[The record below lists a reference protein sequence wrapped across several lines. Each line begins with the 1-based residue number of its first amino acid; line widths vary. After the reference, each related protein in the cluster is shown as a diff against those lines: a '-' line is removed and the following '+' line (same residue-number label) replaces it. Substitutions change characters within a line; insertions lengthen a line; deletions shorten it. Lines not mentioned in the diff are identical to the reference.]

1 MAEGQRS
8 AASMNFAEVQST
20 DAGVDSKARGNIS
33 WEAQRKTA
41 GPKAIEQYAAANPA
55 INVEK
60 THLNVDM
67 VNDGA
72 GGFRPTRSIA
82 EVVAYGD
89 DRVARMSTAPKMG
102 NRVALTTV
110 GQLPWAYCEPD
121 GTEYQAVDKSGKKK
135 FYSSGPRAGQPVML
149 PRYRIREDRR
159 EEAMQYFA
167 DWLECSASILP
178 GGQSAMHGYSINV
191 DESRPHIQLLSDPF
205 EGAPTKKN
213 PNALKSGYSRAF
225 GRHPKDP
232 MVPQLDQAGQ
242 PVLDDDGKPKLVKDN
257 ASTKM
262 TRLQAELR
270 SFMVERGYEVDP
282 ERDERRHNRHLGL
295 DDYKELKN
303 SELELL
309 MHAEMVEEAEADLGL
324 MAAGLAEE
332 QQKLHEAAQTLEVDV
347 FGDIASEVQAH
358 EREVEEHLAAQR
370 AEVETLRKKARS
382 EGFEAG
388 YGVGVDTAVETFET
402 VEAPSLRASAREA
415 GRTEGLAAGEA
426 EAAKA
431 REEAQEAAEK
441 ARADERAARIARE
454 EAEKRLAELPAY
466 DPKVAV
472 QEMQAIRHDAAE
484 RVRVVAV
491 EQGAYRTDPT
501 TGKAIIEPASAV
513 IDRRAAALWEQRRAG
528 KTGPMPTETVGQRAE
543 KVRGI
548 ARGGQKDLAKAN
560 ASAERSRSQSNDG
573 MGR

>member
-55 INVEK
+55 INVAQ

-89 DRVARMSTAPKMG
+89 GRVARMSTAPKMG

-121 GTEYQAVDKSGKKK
+121 GTEYQAVDKSGKPR

-149 PRYRIREDRR
+149 PRYKIREDRR
-159 EEAMQYFA
+159 EQAMQYFA

-178 GGQSAMHGYSINV
+178 GGQSAMHGYSINL

-205 EGAPTKKN
+205 EDAPTKKN
-213 PNALKSGYSRAF
+213 PLALKSGYSRAF

-232 MVPQLDQAGQ
+232 LVPELDQAGQ
-242 PVLDDDGKPKLVKDN
+242 PVLDDDGKPKMVRDN

-262 TRLQAELR
+262 TRLQANLR

-295 DDYKELKN
+295 DDYKELKS
-303 SELELL
+303 SEIELL
-309 MHAEMVEEAEADLGL
+309 MQAEMVREAEAGLGL
-324 MAAGLAEE
+324 VAAEFVEE
-332 QQKLHEAAQTLEVDV
+332 RQKLHEEAQTLEVDI
-347 FGDIASEVQAH
+347 FGDIASEAQAR
-358 EREVEEHLAAQR
+358 EREVEKVLD
-370 AEVETLRKKARS
+370 AERSEVKRLRETARS
-382 EGFEAG
+382 EGYEKGLARG
-388 YGVGVDTAVETFET
+388 TARAT
-402 VEAPSLRASAREA
+402 VEFEQIEAPKLRASARAE
-415 GRTEGLAAGEA
+415 GKSEGLAAA
-426 EAAKA
+426 EADAEKIREKA
-431 REEAQEAAEK
+431 QADAEK
-441 ARADERAARIARE
+441 ARRDAEAARIARE

-491 EQGAYRTDPT
+491 EQGAYRTDPA
-501 TGKAIIEPASAV
+501 TGKAVIEPASAV

>member
-41 GPKAIEQYAAANPA
+41 GPKAVAQYAAANPA
-55 INVEK
+55 INVAK

-149 PRYRIREDRR
+149 PRYKIREDRR
-159 EEAMQYFA
+159 EAAERYFA
-167 DWLECSASILP
+167 DWLEYSASVLP
-178 GGQSAMHGYSINV
+178 GGQAAMHGYSINL

-205 EGAPTKKN
+205 EDAPSKKN
-213 PNALKSGYSRAF
+213 PLALKSGYSRAF

-232 MVPQLDQAGQ
+232 MVPELDQAGQ

-295 DDYKELKN
+295 ADYKELKH
-303 SELELL
+303 SEIELL
-309 MHAEMVEEAEADLGL
+309 MHAEMVSEAEAGLGL
-324 MAAGLAEE
+324 VAAGLVEE
-332 QQKLHEAAQTLEVDV
+332 REALHEASQSLEVDI

-358 EREVEEHLAAQR
+358 EREVEKALDAER
-370 AEVETLRKKARS
+370 SEVETLRKKAHA

-388 YGVGVDTAVETFET
+388 YDKGVDTAVATFET
-402 VEAPSLRASAREA
+402 VEAPKLRASAREA
-415 GRTEGLAAGEA
+415 GRVEGLAAGEA
-426 EAAKA
+426 EVAKT
-431 REEAQEAAEK
+431 REEAQGAAEK
-441 ARADERAARIARE
+441 AHRDAEAARIARE
-454 EAEKRLAELPAY
+454 EAERRLAEVPEY

-472 QEMQAIRHDAAE
+472 RDMQAIRHDAM
-484 RVRVVAV
+484 RGMKVVQVVR
-491 EQGAYRTDPT
+491 GDDGKLAYRTDERGVPIVEAAEKAVSRVAEQAWE
-501 TGKAIIEPASAV
+501 GK
-513 IDRRAAALWEQRRAG
+513 
-528 KTGPMPTETVGQRAE
+528 KGPMPTQTVGQRAE

-560 ASAERSRSQSNDG
+560 ATAERSRSQSNDG